1 MGEKET
7 EEDKAEV
14 IHNVCCIQNALRHV
28 VKVLEKGNVVQDIFP
43 YSTRRASRPVQDP
56 EEEKSAKSQHGRD
69 NLVFCERREED
80 ADGNERGTHQEKAQ
94 IAVED
99 GSEFR
104 VSVRKCEER
113 ENAGQKKH
121 HEEHK
126 KGGEKFAQD
135 NLVYRDRRGVEQFI
149 GLPFLFF
156 GEEAHGEKRN
166 REKEYDADVVE
177 QGRVDHLIDVELL
190 DGFRVS

>member
-7 EEDKAEV
+7 EKDKAEV
-14 IHNVCCIQNALRHV
+14 IDNICCIQNALRHV
-28 VKVLEKGNVVQDIFP
+28 VKVLEKGNVVQDVFP
-43 YSTRRASRPVQDP
+43 YSTRRASRPVQNP
-56 EEEKSAKSQHGRD
+56 EEEKSAKSQHGGD

-80 ADGNERGTHQEKAQ
+80 PYGYEGCAHEEEAQ

-113 ENAGQKKH
+113 EDSSQKKH
-121 HEEHK
+121 HKEHK
-126 KGGEKFAQD
+126 KGGEEFAQD
-135 NLVYRDRRGVEQFI
+135 NLIYRDWRCVEQFI
-149 GLPFLFF
+149 CLSFLFF

-166 REKEYDADVVE
+166 REKEYDADVME
-177 QGRVDHLIDVELL
+177 EGRVDHLIDVELL
-190 DGFRVS
+190 DRFWVS